1 MDRQVN
7 ESLMFDNVFPEEPWV
22 EKHTEQGFEAE
33 KGRYSEDLTQSLIG

>member
-22 EKHTEQGFEAE
+22 EKHTEQGFEAG
-33 KGRYSEDLTQSLIG
+33 KGAIAKISLNHL